1 MPKEIEE
8 IPLVSLKVDFDSEV
22 PLYKQLYNTFRQS
35 ILDGKFSPGQKLPGT
50 RSLARELN
58 VSRNTVALAF
68 EQLLIEGYIKG
79 KTGSGTFVNE
89 IPDNFLNVN
98 GNKSG
103 KKSKI
108 NFPNKLNNQLDTSE
122 VIRRN
127 TAHEAILP
135 FQNGVPSLNDFPIK
149 TWLKLNNQI
158 VQTFSN
164 IHLGYGDATG
174 YKPLREEIAAYLCT
188 YRAVNCTAEQIII
201 VNGSQQGLDLIGR
214 VLLERG
220 DNVWLEDPGYFG
232 ARGSM
237 LFADSK
243 IFPCPLDDEGLDIKY
258 SSKKYPAPKL
268 IYTTPSHQFP
278 LGITTSAARRI
289 ELLQYASKN
298 NSWIIEDDYDSEF
311 RYYGDPLP
319 SLQGMD
325 KNNCVLYLGTFSKV
339 LFPALRLGYLVLPD
353 PQMADIFVSAKSMM
367 DRQCPVFEQMIVT
380 EFLKQGYFTRHIRKM
395 RMLYKS
401 RQEFLINEIENELN
415 GILQIN
421 PSPAGMQI
429 IGWLPKNINDKKVV
443 EAAKKNRLVINPLS
457 SYSIKF
463 FKEPGLII
471 GYTAFNEKEIRSGIK
486 KLKQVLERFGN

>member
-8 IPLVSLKVDFDSEV
+8 IPLVSLKINYNSEV

-50 RSLARELN
+50 RSLAKELN

-108 NFPNKLNNQLDTSE
+108 NFPNRLNSQLDTSE

-127 TAHEAILP
+127 TVHEEILP

-174 YKPLREEIAAYLCT
+174 YKPLREEIAAYLRT

-220 DNVWLEDPGYFG
+220 NNVWLEDPWLFWSKSFN
-232 ARGSM
+232 AICRFQNISM
-237 LFADSK
+237 S
-243 IFPCPLDDEGLDIKY
+243 
-258 SSKKYPAPKL
+258 
-268 IYTTPSHQFP
+268 
-278 LGITTSAARRI
+278 
-289 ELLQYASKN
+289 
-298 NSWIIEDDYDSEF
+298 
-311 RYYGDPLP
+311 
-319 SLQGMD
+319 
-325 KNNCVLYLGTFSKV
+325 
-339 LFPALRLGYLVLPD
+339 
-353 PQMADIFVSAKSMM
+353 
-367 DRQCPVFEQMIVT
+367 
-380 EFLKQGYFTRHIRKM
+380 IR
-395 RMLYKS
+395 
-401 RQEFLINEIENELN
+401 
-415 GILQIN
+415 
-421 PSPAGMQI
+421 
-429 IGWLPKNINDKKVV
+429 
-443 EAAKKNRLVINPLS
+443 
-457 SYSIKF
+457 
-463 FKEPGLII
+463 
-471 GYTAFNEKEIRSGIK
+471 
-486 KLKQVLERFGN
+486 